1 MEIKKYKKTSDK
13 VSFTV
18 FVEEMSVDV
27 ILELTSHCSVSM
39 TDTDDFLIEVEE
51 RFGSRYADMI
61 EEFISFQSSLLMSKI
76 PFMIE
81 MDKEKE

>member
-1 MEIKKYKKTSDK
+1 MEIKKFRKTSDK
-13 VSFTV
+13 VSFTI

-27 ILELTSHCSVSM
+27 VLELTSHCSVSM
-39 TDTDDFLIEVEE
+39 TGTDDFLIEVEE

-61 EEFISFQSSLLMSKI
+61 EEFISFQSSLLMSTI